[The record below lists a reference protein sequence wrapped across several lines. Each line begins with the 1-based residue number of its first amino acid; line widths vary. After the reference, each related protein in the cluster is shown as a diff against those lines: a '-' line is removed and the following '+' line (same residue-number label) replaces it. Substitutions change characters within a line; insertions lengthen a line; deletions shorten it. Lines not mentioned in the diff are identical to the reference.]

1 MGVGV
6 GDLFALILLP
16 LKVYF
21 FSVGVGVGV
30 GDLFALIL
38 ILLTA
43 VYSNMNNEN
52 RIITVYK

>member
-1 MGVGV
+1 M

-16 LKVYF
+16 LKVHF

-38 ILLTA
+38 LPLK
-43 VYSNMNNEN
+43 VHFFCG
-52 RIITVYK
+52 RGHGRGHG